1 MSAWYGM
8 TYPEN
13 KQEMYDRLAAQLE
26 GLMEGERDWLP
37 NLANMSALINQA
49 LKEINWAGFYLMMD
63 GMLVLGPFQG
73 NPACIRIPVGRGV
86 CGTAAQ
92 TFQTQLVPDVH
103 LFPGHI
109 ACDAQSQSEIVIPM
123 LKDGVL
129 LGVLDI
135 DSPVKNRFDPEDE
148 KGLKNLCQMLVQGCD
163 WPV

>member
-1 MSAWYGM
+1 MSTWYGM
-8 TYPEN
+8 TYPEDKN
-13 KQEMYDRLAAQLE
+13 EMYELLSEQLA
-26 GLMEGERDWLP
+26 GLMEGERDVIP
-37 NLANMSALINQA
+37 NLANASALINQA
-49 LKEINWAGFYLMMD
+49 LKEINWAGFYLMKD

-92 TFQTQLVPDVH
+92 TLETQLVPDVH

-109 ACDAQSQSEIVIPM
+109 ACDAQSQSEIVVP
-123 LKDGVL
+123 LLRDGQL

-135 DSPVKNRFDPEDE
+135 DSPVKKRFDKADQQ
-148 KGLKNLCQMLVQGCD
+148 GLEMLCQMLVQGCD

>member
-1 MSAWYGM
+1 MSTWYGM

-13 KQEMYDRLAAQLE
+13 KNEMYELLAQQLL
-26 GLMEGERDWLP
+26 GLMEGERDVIP

-49 LKEINWAGFYLMMD
+49 LKEINWAGFYLMKD

-92 TFQTQLVPDVH
+92 TLETQLVPDVH

-109 ACDAQSQSEIVIPM
+109 ACDCASNSEIVVPIR
-123 LKDGVL
+123 KNGQII
-129 LGVLDI
+129 GVLDI
-135 DSPVKNRFDPEDE
+135 DSPVKNRFTEED
-148 KGLKNLCQMLVQGCD
+148 KMGLETFVQILEQ
-163 WPV
+163 VL

>member
-1 MSAWYGM
+1 MSTWYGV

-13 KQEMYDRLAAQLE
+13 QSEMYELLAQQLA
-26 GLMEGERDWLP
+26 GLMEGERDVIP
-37 NLANMSALINQA
+37 NLANMSALIHQA
-49 LKEINWAGFYLMMD
+49 LTDVNWTGFYLMKE

-86 CGTAAQ
+86 CGTAAK
-92 TFQTQLVPDVH
+92 TLQTQLVKDVH

-109 ACDAQSQSEIVIPM
+109 ACDAQSQSEIVIP
-123 LKDGVL
+123 LLRDGVL

-135 DSPVKNRFDPEDE
+135 DSPVKSRFDAGDQ
-148 KGLKNLCQMLVQGCD
+148 KGLENLCQMLVQACD